1 MDLLSVTKILL
12 EGFGVTCKLFFWTL
26 VFSLPLGLLISF
38 GSMSKWKPLK
48 WLKDIKLV
56 ERLSKYKPFAWMAN
70 VHPILKLSKRKHLG
84 WLAKVKPIIWLSN
97 LRLISAIFRVI
108 VWIIRGTPLM
118 LQLYVIFYVP
128 GMLFDMQLFGGTN
141 GRFTAALVAF
151 VINYACYF
159 SEIYRGGI
167 EGIPKGQYEAA
178 HVLGMTGVETF
189 FTVILMQVVKRILAP
204 ISNEV
209 ITLVKDTSLA
219 RVIAVAEIFF
229 VNEMDLLSKALVWPI
244 FYIAVFFLVFVGV
257 LTLFFGWCEKKLDY
271 YKV

>member
-1 MDLLSVTKILL
+1 MSFLSVTEALF
-12 EGFGVTCKLFFWTL
+12 EGFGITCLLFALTL
-26 VFSLPLGLLISF
+26 VFSLPLGLIIAF
-38 GSMSKWKPLK
+38 GSMSKWRPFVWLQSLK
-48 WLKDIKLV
+48 CYG
-56 ERLSKYKPFAWMAN
+56 RLSRFKP
-70 VHPILKLSKRKHLG
+70 V
-84 WLAKVKPIIWLSN
+84 VWLSN
-97 LRLISAIFRVI
+97 FKLIAWLCRVF

-118 LQLYVIFYVP
+118 LQLFVVFYVP
-128 GMLFDMQLFGGTN
+128 GLLFKVQLFTGDN

-178 HVLGMTGVETF
+178 QVLGMTPVETF
-189 FTVILMQVVKRILAP
+189 FHVILMQVVKRILAP

-229 VNEMDLLSKALVWPI
+229 VNEMDYLAYGVVWPL
-244 FYIAVFFLVFVGV
+244 FYIAVFFLIFVGV
-257 LTLFFGWCEKKLDY
+257 LTLFFGWCEKKLAY

>member
-1 MDLLSVTKILL
+1 MTFWQITSLLL
-12 EGFGVTCKLFFWTL
+12 EGFGTTCLLFILTL
-26 VFSLPLGLLISF
+26 VFSLPLGLIISF
-38 GSMSKWKPLK
+38 GSMSKFKPLS
-48 WLKDIKLV
+48 WLC
-56 ERLSKYKPFAWMAN
+56 RT
-70 VHPILKLSKRKHLG
+70 
-84 WLAKVKPIIWLSN
+84 
-97 LRLISAIFRVI
+97 I

-118 LQLYVIFYVP
+118 LQLFVVFYVP
-128 GMLFDMQLFGGTN
+128 GMLFDIQPFSGDN

-167 EGIPKGQYEAA
+167 ESIPKGQYEAA
-178 HVLGMTGVETF
+178 QVLGMTAKETF

-204 ISNEV
+204 MSNEV

-229 VNEMDLLSKALVWPI
+229 VNEMDFLSKGLVWPL
-244 FYIAVFFLVFVGV
+244 FYIAVFFLIFVGA
-257 LTLFFGWCEKKLDY
+257 LTLFFRWCEKKLDY